1 MNLKKL
7 SYSIYDKTGTVNIT
21 SEDNKSIDVVEGL
34 IIPILADIKH
44 NKYVNG
50 TNELLDVPAT
60 DIIAENTLTQI
71 NEIKDN
77 IPSSEFQHKQITN
90 QIFTSYIPTSNTLT
104 SFNGF
109 NYYSSDKQQQHFNTI
124 KYGII
129 SDIITDD
136 KGNNNL
142 KDIIY
147 ETTGSITNIFFN
159 YLSYDLI
166 KKYGILHAEII
177 ANDSESNN
185 SNDNIN
191 NNNNNANNANKQ
203 WIIANNS
210 YQIFLIYD
218 NVIYDVVSI
227 SEFYY
232 HKYSLNLNIM
242 SNISSNPKEVIYS
255 LHYVDNIKDV
265 NNVSVNL
272 ENISFFNIKNNK
284 INFITDK
291 TFTNTD
297 NRNLLAIDT
306 NGNIIYQ
313 YPDKLGLNSC
323 NIDKSINITLINNQQ
338 KINKVFMV
346 NDLLF
351 SIGNYLLSNDNQIIY
366 GNKIKETMTYSVV
379 KLNHNP
385 DLFIP
390 LNDSINNI
398 LTVIYRS
405 LSNDNTIHYYSY
417 VVDNK
422 FELII
427 DNTTYTKELNTITF
441 DKSDYDDQSIT
452 NYKLIELNDSITNK
466 VIIKSNNTNILEL
479 TPLST
484 TQSIV
489 TIYDTTYG
497 TIKLFTSNNKA
508 ILTVGYITITGD
520 YDNNT
525 ITSQTK
531 KYILTEENN
540 NLKVNEAIYPFI
552 KKMIITNK
560 EFNDDTFIIS
570 YSIDSNNKG
579 SIRCNR
585 KTTEQ
590 IINNNLQDNILQIT
604 KDKVRF
610 RVNKESVNKYK
621 FNYANETV
629 N

>member
-1 MNLKKL
+1 MKLKKL
-7 SYSIYDKTGTVNIT
+7 SYSIYDKTGTLN
-21 SEDNKSIDVVEGL
+21 DNDKSIDVVEGL
-34 IIPILADIKH
+34 IIPILADIKY
-44 NKYVNG
+44 NNING
-50 TNELLDVPAT
+50 TNELSDIPAT
-60 DIIAENTLTQI
+60 DIIAENTITQI
-71 NEIKDN
+71 NDIKN
-77 IPSSEFQHKQITN
+77 NTNSSEFQHKQITN
-90 QIFTSYIPTSNTLT
+90 QIFTSYDTTSKNPLI

-109 NYYSSDKQQQHFNTI
+109 NYYSSDNQQFNTI

-129 SDIITDD
+129 SDKVLNA
-136 KGNNNL
+136 KGEESLN
-142 KDIIY
+142 DIIY

-166 KKYGILHAEII
+166 KKYGLLHAEII
-177 ANDSESNN
+177 NDG
-185 SNDNIN
+185 DNI
-191 NNNNNANNANKQ
+191 KQ

-227 SEFYY
+227 SKFYY

-255 LHYVDNIKDV
+255 LHYVDNKNKD
-265 NNVSVNL
+265 NVSFDL
-272 ENISFFNIKNNK
+272 ENITFFNIKDNK

-297 NRNLLAIDT
+297 NRNLLAFDT

-313 YPDKLGLNSC
+313 YLNDLDNPDKLGLKSC
-323 NIDKSINITLINNQQ
+323 NIDNTINITLINNQQ
-338 KINKVFMV
+338 KINNVFMV

-351 SIGNYLLSNDNQIIY
+351 SIGSYSLSNDNQIIY
-366 GNKIKETMTYSVV
+366 GNKIKENMTYSII

-390 LNDSINNI
+390 LNDTKNNI
-398 LTVIYRS
+398 LKIIYRT
-405 LSNDNTIHYYSY
+405 LTDDKINYYSY
-417 VVDNK
+417 VIDNK

-427 DNTTYTKELNTITF
+427 DNTTYTKEFNTITF
-441 DKSDYDDQSIT
+441 NKSTT
-452 NYKLIELNDSITNK
+452 NYELIEINGK
-466 VIIKSNNTNILEL
+466 VIIRSNDINILEL

-484 TQSIV
+484 NQSIV

-497 TIKLFTSNNKA
+497 TIKLFTANNKA
-508 ILTVGYITITGD
+508 TLTVGYITITGN
-520 YDNNT
+520 YDSVNNT
-525 ITSQTK
+525 ITSSIPASQNK
-531 KYILTEENN
+531 KYILTEDNN
-540 NLKVNEAIYPFI
+540 NLFINEANYPFI
-552 KKMIITNK
+552 KKTIITNK

-621 FNYANETV
+621 FNYANE
-629 N
+629 

>member
-1 MNLKKL
+1 MKLKKL
-7 SYSIYDKTGTVNIT
+7 SYSFYDKTETLN
-21 SEDNKSIDVVEGL
+21 SNDKSIDVVEGL
-34 IIPILADIKH
+34 IIPILTDIKY
-44 NKYVNG
+44 NKNDQ
-50 TNELLDVPAT
+50 LLDIPAT

-71 NEIKDN
+71 NDIKDN
-77 IPSSEFQHKQITN
+77 IDSSEFQHKQITN
-90 QIFTSYIPTSNTLT
+90 QIFTSYDSITNTLI

-109 NYYSSDKQQQHFNTI
+109 NYYSSDQQHFNTI

-129 SDIITDD
+129 SDNITDD
-136 KGNNNL
+136 NGNNIL

-166 KKYGILHAEII
+166 KKYGLLHAEII
-177 ANDSESNN
+177 NDG
-185 SNDNIN
+185 D
-191 NNNNNANNANKQ
+191 NKQ

-227 SEFYY
+227 SKFYY

-242 SNISSNPKEVIYS
+242 SNISSNPEEIIYS
-255 LHYVDNIKDV
+255 LHYVDNINKD
-265 NNVSVNL
+265 NESFDL
-272 ENISFFNIKNNK
+272 ENITFFNIKDNK

-297 NRNLLAIDT
+297 NRNLLAFDT

-313 YPDKLGLNSC
+313 YPNELGLKSC
-323 NIDKSINITLINNQQ
+323 NIDKSIDITLINNQQ
-338 KINKVFMV
+338 KINKVFMI

-351 SIGNYLLSNDNQIIY
+351 SIGSYSLSNDNQIIY
-366 GNKIKETMTYSVV
+366 GNKIKENMTYSVV
-379 KLNHNP
+379 KLNHIS

-390 LNDSINNI
+390 LNDTLNNI
-398 LTVIYRS
+398 LKIIYRT
-405 LSNDNTIHYYSY
+405 LIDNKIHYYSY
-417 VVDNK
+417 VIDNK

-427 DNTTYTKELNTITF
+427 DNTTYTKEFNTITF
-441 DKSDYDDQSIT
+441 NKSPT
-452 NYKLIELNDSITNK
+452 NYELIEINGK
-466 VIIKSNNTNILEL
+466 VIIRSNDINILEL
-479 TPLST
+479 TPLNT
-484 TQSIV
+484 IESII

-508 ILTVGYITITGD
+508 TLTVGYITITGD
-520 YDNNT
+520 YDSVNNT
-525 ITSQTK
+525 ITSLIPDTSQTK
-531 KYILTEENN
+531 TYTLTENN
-540 NLKVNEAIYPFI
+540 NNLVVNESIYPFI
-552 KKMIITNK
+552 KKTIITNK
-560 EFNDDTFIIS
+560 EFHNDTFIIS

-604 KDKVRF
+604 KDIVRF
-610 RVNKESVNKYK
+610 RVNKETVNKYK
-621 FNYANETV
+621 FNYKNE
-629 N
+629 

>member
-1 MNLKKL
+1 MKLKKL
-7 SYSIYDKTGTVNIT
+7 SYSIYDKTETLN
-21 SEDNKSIDVVEGL
+21 SNDKSIDVVEGL
-34 IIPILADIKH
+34 IIPILTDIKY
-44 NKYVNG
+44 NKN
-50 TNELLDVPAT
+50 NQLLDIPAT

-77 IPSSEFQHKQITN
+77 IDTSEFQHKQITN
-90 QIFTSYIPTSNTLT
+90 QIFTSYDSITNTLI

-109 NYYSSDKQQQHFNTI
+109 NYYSSDQQHFNTI

-129 SDIITDD
+129 SDNITDD
-136 KGNNNL
+136 NGNNIL

-147 ETTGSITNIFFN
+147 ETTGTITNIFFN

-166 KKYGILHAEII
+166 KKYGLLHAEII
-177 ANDSESNN
+177 NDG
-185 SNDNIN
+185 D
-191 NNNNNANNANKQ
+191 NKQ

-218 NVIYDVVSI
+218 NVIYDIVSI
-227 SEFYY
+227 SKFYY

-242 SNISSNPKEVIYS
+242 SNISSNPEEVIYS
-255 LHYVDNIKDV
+255 LHYVDNINKD
-265 NNVSVNL
+265 NESIDL
-272 ENISFFNIKNNK
+272 ENITFFNIKDNK

-297 NRNLLAIDT
+297 NRNLLAFDT

-313 YPDKLGLNSC
+313 YPDELGLKSC
-323 NIDKSINITLINNQQ
+323 NIDKSIDITLINNQQ

-351 SIGNYLLSNDNQIIY
+351 SIGSYSLSNDNQIIY
-366 GNKIKETMTYSVV
+366 GNKIKENMTYSVV
-379 KLNHNP
+379 KLNHIS

-390 LNDSINNI
+390 LNDTLNNI
-398 LTVIYRS
+398 LKIIYRT
-405 LSNDNTIHYYSY
+405 LIDNKIHYYSY
-417 VVDNK
+417 VIDNK

-427 DNTTYTKELNTITF
+427 DNTTYTKEFNTITF
-441 DKSDYDDQSIT
+441 NKSPT
-452 NYKLIELNDSITNK
+452 NYELIEINGK
-466 VIIKSNNTNILEL
+466 VIIRSNDINILEL
-479 TPLST
+479 TPLNT
-484 TQSIV
+484 IESII

-508 ILTVGYITITGD
+508 TLTVGYITITGD
-520 YDNNT
+520 YDSVNNT
-525 ITSQTK
+525 ITSLIPDTSQTK
-531 KYILTEENN
+531 TYTLTENN
-540 NLKVNEAIYPFI
+540 NNLVVNESIYPFI
-552 KKMIITNK
+552 KKTIITNK
-560 EFNDDTFIIS
+560 EFHNDTFIIS

-604 KDKVRF
+604 KDIVRF
-610 RVNKESVNKYK
+610 RVNKETINKYK
-621 FNYANETV
+621 FNYKNE
-629 N
+629 

>member
-1 MNLKKL
+1 MKLKKL
-7 SYSIYDKTGTVNIT
+7 SYSIYDKTETLN
-21 SEDNKSIDVVEGL
+21 SNDKSIDVVEGL
-34 IIPILADIKH
+34 IIPILTDIKY
-44 NKYVNG
+44 NKNDQ
-50 TNELLDVPAT
+50 LLDIPAT

-71 NEIKDN
+71 NDIKDN
-77 IPSSEFQHKQITN
+77 IDSSEFQHKQITN
-90 QIFTSYIPTSNTLT
+90 QIFTSYDSITNTLI

-109 NYYSSDKQQQHFNTI
+109 NYYSSDQQHFNTI

-129 SDIITDD
+129 SDNVTDD
-136 KGNNNL
+136 NGNNTL

-147 ETTGSITNIFFN
+147 ETTGTITNIFFN

-166 KKYGILHAEII
+166 KKYGLLHAEII
-177 ANDSESNN
+177 NGD
-185 SNDNIN
+185 
-191 NNNNNANNANKQ
+191 NKQ

-227 SEFYY
+227 SKFYY

-242 SNISSNPKEVIYS
+242 SNISSNPEEVIYS
-255 LHYVDNIKDV
+255 LHYVDNINKD
-265 NNVSVNL
+265 NESFDL
-272 ENISFFNIKNNK
+272 ENITFFNIKDNK

-297 NRNLLAIDT
+297 NRNLLAFDT

-313 YPDKLGLNSC
+313 YPDELGLKSC
-323 NIDKSINITLINNQQ
+323 NIDKSIDITLINNQQ

-351 SIGNYLLSNDNQIIY
+351 SIGSYSLSNDNQIIY
-366 GNKIKETMTYSVV
+366 GNKIKENMTYSVV
-379 KLNHNP
+379 KLNHIS

-390 LNDSINNI
+390 LNDTLNNI
-398 LTVIYRS
+398 LKIIYRT
-405 LSNDNTIHYYSY
+405 LIDNKIHYYSY
-417 VVDNK
+417 VIDNK

-427 DNTTYTKELNTITF
+427 DNTTYTKEFNTITF
-441 DKSDYDDQSIT
+441 NKSTT
-452 NYKLIELNDSITNK
+452 NYELIEINGK
-466 VIIKSNNTNILEL
+466 VIIRSNDINILEL
-479 TPLST
+479 TPLNT
-484 TQSIV
+484 IESII

-508 ILTVGYITITGD
+508 TLTVGYITITGD
-520 YDNNT
+520 YDSVNNT
-525 ITSQTK
+525 ITSLIPDTSQTK
-531 KYILTEENN
+531 TYTLTENN
-540 NLKVNEAIYPFI
+540 NNLVVNESIYPFI
-552 KKMIITNK
+552 KKTIITNK
-560 EFNDDTFIIS
+560 EFHNDTFIIS

-604 KDKVRF
+604 KDIVRF
-610 RVNKESVNKYK
+610 RVNKETVNKYK
-621 FNYANETV
+621 FNYKNE
-629 N
+629 

>member
-1 MNLKKL
+1 MKLKKL
-7 SYSIYDKTGTVNIT
+7 SYSFYDKTETLN
-21 SEDNKSIDVVEGL
+21 SNDKSIDVVEGL
-34 IIPILADIKH
+34 IIPILTDIKY
-44 NKYVNG
+44 NKNDQ
-50 TNELLDVPAT
+50 LLDIPAT

-71 NEIKDN
+71 NDIKDN
-77 IPSSEFQHKQITN
+77 IDSSEFQHKQITN
-90 QIFTSYIPTSNTLT
+90 QIFTSYDSITNTLI

-109 NYYSSDKQQQHFNTI
+109 NYYSSDQQHFNTI

-129 SDIITDD
+129 SDNITDD
-136 KGNNNL
+136 NGNNIL

-147 ETTGSITNIFFN
+147 ETTGTITNIFFN

-166 KKYGILHAEII
+166 KKYGLLHAEII
-177 ANDSESNN
+177 NDG
-185 SNDNIN
+185 D
-191 NNNNNANNANKQ
+191 NKQ

-218 NVIYDVVSI
+218 NVIYDIVSI
-227 SEFYY
+227 SKFYY

-242 SNISSNPKEVIYS
+242 SNISSNPEEVIYS
-255 LHYVDNIKDV
+255 LHYVDNINKD
-265 NNVSVNL
+265 NESFDL
-272 ENISFFNIKNNK
+272 ENITFFNIKDNK

-297 NRNLLAIDT
+297 NRNLLAFDT

-313 YPDKLGLNSC
+313 YPNELGLKSC
-323 NIDKSINITLINNQQ
+323 NIDKSIDITLINNQQ

-351 SIGNYLLSNDNQIIY
+351 SIGSYSLSNDNQIIY
-366 GNKIKETMTYSVV
+366 GNKIKENMTYSVV
-379 KLNHNP
+379 KLNHIS

-390 LNDSINNI
+390 LNDTLNNI
-398 LTVIYRS
+398 LKIIYRT
-405 LSNDNTIHYYSY
+405 LIDNEIHYYSY
-417 VVDNK
+417 VIDNK

-427 DNTTYTKELNTITF
+427 DNTTYTKEFNTITF
-441 DKSDYDDQSIT
+441 NKSPT
-452 NYKLIELNDSITNK
+452 NYELIEINGK
-466 VIIKSNNTNILEL
+466 VIIRSNDINILEL
-479 TPLST
+479 TPLNT
-484 TQSIV
+484 IESII

-508 ILTVGYITITGD
+508 TLTVGYITITGD
-520 YDNNT
+520 YDSVNNIIT
-525 ITSQTK
+525 SLIPDTSQTK
-531 KYILTEENN
+531 TYTLTENN
-540 NLKVNEAIYPFI
+540 NNLVVNESIYPFI
-552 KKMIITNK
+552 KKTIITNK
-560 EFNDDTFIIS
+560 EFHDDTFIIS

-604 KDKVRF
+604 KDIVRF

-621 FNYANETV
+621 FNYKNE
-629 N
+629 

>member
-1 MNLKKL
+1 MKLKKL
-7 SYSIYDKTGTVNIT
+7 SYSFYDKTETLN
-21 SEDNKSIDVVEGL
+21 SNDKSIDVVEGL
-34 IIPILADIKH
+34 IIPILTDIKY
-44 NKYVNG
+44 NKNDQ
-50 TNELLDVPAT
+50 LLDIPAT

-71 NEIKDN
+71 NDIKDN
-77 IPSSEFQHKQITN
+77 INSSEFQRKQITN
-90 QIFTSYIPTSNTLT
+90 RIFTSYDSITNTLI

-109 NYYSSDKQQQHFNTI
+109 NYYSSDQQHFNTI

-129 SDIITDD
+129 SDNVTDD
-136 KGNNNL
+136 NGNNIL

-166 KKYGILHAEII
+166 KKYGLLHAEII
-177 ANDSESNN
+177 NDG
-185 SNDNIN
+185 D
-191 NNNNNANNANKQ
+191 NKQ

-218 NVIYDVVSI
+218 NVIYDIVSI
-227 SEFYY
+227 SKFYY

-242 SNISSNPKEVIYS
+242 SNISSNPEEVIYS
-255 LHYVDNIKDV
+255 LHYVDNINKD
-265 NNVSVNL
+265 NESFNL
-272 ENISFFNIKNNK
+272 ENITFFNIKDNK

-291 TFTNTD
+291 IFTNTD
-297 NRNLLAIDT
+297 NRNLLAFDT

-313 YPDKLGLNSC
+313 YPDELGLKSC
-323 NIDKSINITLINNQQ
+323 NIDKSIDITLINNQQ

-351 SIGNYLLSNDNQIIY
+351 SIGSYSLSSDNQIIY
-366 GNKIKETMTYSVV
+366 GNKIKENMTYSVV
-379 KLNHNP
+379 KLNHIS

-390 LNDSINNI
+390 LNDTLNNI
-398 LTVIYRS
+398 LKIIYRT
-405 LSNDNTIHYYSY
+405 LIDNEIHYYSY

-427 DNTTYTKELNTITF
+427 DNTTYTKEFNTITF
-441 DKSDYDDQSIT
+441 NKSPT
-452 NYKLIELNDSITNK
+452 NYELIEINDK
-466 VIIKSNNTNILEL
+466 VIIRSNDINILEL
-479 TPLST
+479 TPLNT
-484 TQSIV
+484 IESII
-489 TIYDTTYG
+489 TLYDTTYG

-508 ILTVGYITITGD
+508 TLTVGYITITGD
-520 YDNNT
+520 YDSVNNIIT
-525 ITSQTK
+525 SLIPDTSQTK
-531 KYILTEENN
+531 TYTLTENN
-540 NLKVNEAIYPFI
+540 NNLVVNESIYPFI
-552 KKMIITNK
+552 KKTIITNK
-560 EFNDDTFIIS
+560 EFHDDTFIIS

-604 KDKVRF
+604 KDIVRF

-621 FNYANETV
+621 FNYKNE
-629 N
+629 

>member
-1 MNLKKL
+1 MKLKKL
-7 SYSIYDKTGTVNIT
+7 SYSFYDKTETLN
-21 SEDNKSIDVVEGL
+21 SNDKSIDVVEGL
-34 IIPILADIKH
+34 IIPILTDIKY
-44 NKYVNG
+44 NKNDQ
-50 TNELLDVPAT
+50 LLDIPAT

-71 NEIKDN
+71 NDIKDN
-77 IPSSEFQHKQITN
+77 IDSSEFQHKQITN
-90 QIFTSYIPTSNTLT
+90 QIFTSYDSITNTLI

-109 NYYSSDKQQQHFNTI
+109 NYYSSDQQHFNTI

-129 SDIITDD
+129 SDNVTDD
-136 KGNNNL
+136 NGNNIL

-147 ETTGSITNIFFN
+147 ETTGTITNIFFN

-166 KKYGILHAEII
+166 KKYGLLHAEII
-177 ANDSESNN
+177 N
-185 SNDNIN
+185 SKDGDNI
-191 NNNNNANNANKQ
+191 KQ

-227 SEFYY
+227 SKFYY

-242 SNISSNPKEVIYS
+242 SNISSNPEEVIYS
-255 LHYVDNIKDV
+255 LHYVDNINKD
-265 NNVSVNL
+265 NESFNL
-272 ENISFFNIKNNK
+272 ENITFFNIKDNK

-297 NRNLLAIDT
+297 NRNLLAFDT

-313 YPDKLGLNSC
+313 YPNELGLKSC
-323 NIDKSINITLINNQQ
+323 NIDKSIDITLINNQQ

-351 SIGNYLLSNDNQIIY
+351 SIGSYSLSNDNQIIY
-366 GNKIKETMTYSVV
+366 GNKIKENMTYSVV
-379 KLNHNP
+379 KLNHIS

-390 LNDSINNI
+390 LNDTLNNI
-398 LTVIYRS
+398 LKIIYRT
-405 LSNDNTIHYYSY
+405 LIDNEIHYYSY
-417 VVDNK
+417 VIDNK

-427 DNTTYTKELNTITF
+427 DNTTYTKEFNTITF
-441 DKSDYDDQSIT
+441 NKSPT
-452 NYKLIELNDSITNK
+452 NYELIEINGK
-466 VIIKSNNTNILEL
+466 VIIRSNDVNILEL
-479 TPLST
+479 TPLNT
-484 TQSIV
+484 IESII

-508 ILTVGYITITGD
+508 TLTVGYITITGD
-520 YDNNT
+520 YDSVNNT
-525 ITSQTK
+525 ITSLIPDTSQTK
-531 KYILTEENN
+531 TYTLTENN
-540 NLKVNEAIYPFI
+540 NNLVVNESIYPFI
-552 KKMIITNK
+552 KKTIITNK
-560 EFNDDTFIIS
+560 EFHNDTFIIS

-604 KDKVRF
+604 KDIVRF
-610 RVNKESVNKYK
+610 RVNKETINKYK
-621 FNYANETV
+621 FNYKNE
-629 N
+629 